1 MKRNVRNLVSTLLL
15 VAAIVVTQIPVSDV
29 EAEDNVSTSDFQ
41 MNGSTLVKYNGTAE
55 NVSLS
60 DAVKKIESDAFF
72 GNEYVKNVTI
82 GDSVEEIGARAF
94 SQCTNLKSVTI
105 PDSVLRIENAAFSG
119 CANLQKVSVGS
130 GLTSLG
136 NGAFAGCYSLEK
148 VDFSGDNAKFTCDD
162 GAIYNKDANAA
173 LGKASKDTLYQVLAG
188 RKGDSFAVPTSVKT
202 IKPYALWGCYNLEQ
216 VEVGSNVKEIPGY
229 AFSNCKNL
237 KNVDIAYSVNTL
249 DMKSFEN
256 CVRLRD
262 ITIPESVSYIHPTA
276 FDGCTK
282 LTIHADPG
290 SYAKTFAD
298 SLVLE
303 DIEVSDH
310 EDPPGVIKDNEESV
324 SGNDSGEGEKITAPV
339 DYYHEVAHINAMEE
353 EENDSVKGKSRVIGQ
368 EAYVLVSNSQA
379 SVNVGSTG
387 EVLGGSPDEDI
398 EQIMD
403 TVPGLE
409 GSEDAKGGSFPKYS
423 VVDDRL
429 IAAQAYYGDEMTS
442 YTIPDGIE
450 KIGDFA
456 FARTGL
462 TSITIPDG
470 VEEIGYAAF
479 YHSDGLT
486 NVVIPNSVQEIE
498 PYAFDKT
505 GWMNNWEQSGS
516 SDFLIVGDGIL
527 LAYKGTASE
536 VTVPDNVRMI
546 GAEVFQGSRTIHKV
560 TIPDSVKVIGEG
572 AFEDCNNLSE
582 IEGGNQVKEIRDRAF
597 AGCPLTDIRIP
608 ASVETIGLRAFDV
621 STALSSGEDCVVTFE
636 GENLPTLSYEE
647 SATKLYRDTYRDLAF
662 KGVSKVLIPDAVKD
676 ISGSVLSLSQYGYRG
691 EIAKKAKDT
700 TAESAG
706 SDEDES
712 AEDSAAEQSSAEVS
726 AEDSGST
733 EGAAQTSDT
742 DNTLKDSKA
751 MTVST
756 TPGIEVEVNSYSIPE
771 EGTVSA
777 VFGDTDGDDEGKSGS
792 YLLHIED
799 NEDAKTAISDAYKE
813 IYGNKLPHNLC
824 AYEIDMTDVNTG
836 IPIKSLGQNSVQV
849 TIPVPGTVSEDRL
862 HVVCLDEDGQL
873 EEVESSYISSDGIDA
888 ITFNARHFSYYGV
901 YNFGSASDQ
910 SVADVK
916 DGQAVFTSIG
926 KKDDSPD
933 TGDHSIHPKW
943 FFGAGL
949 LFASLAVFFYRP
961 IRKKRV
967 LTKTEEN
974 DDKPGNI

>member
-148 VDFSGDNAKFTCDD
+148 VDVSGDNPKFTCDD

-188 RKGDSFAVPTSVKT
+188 RKGDSFTVPTSVKT
-202 IKPYALWGCYNLEQ
+202 IKPYAFWGCYNLEQ

-237 KNVDIAYSVNTL
+237 KNVEIAYSVNTL

-290 SYAKTFAD
+290 SYAKTFAA

-310 EDPPGVIKDNEESV
+310 EDPPGVTTDDEEESV
-324 SGNDSGEGEKITAPV
+324 SGNDSGESAKITAPV

-486 NVVIPNSVQEIE
+486 NVVIPNSVEEIA

-527 LAYKGTASE
+527 LAYKGTAGE
-536 VTVPDNVRMI
+536 VTIPDSVRMI
-546 GAEVFQGSRTIHKV
+546 GADAFQGNRTIHKV
-560 TIPDSVKVIGEG
+560 TLPNSVQVIGEG

-621 STALSSGEDCVVTFE
+621 STALSSGEECVVTFE

-691 EIAKKAKDT
+691 EIAKKVD
-700 TAESAG
+700 
-706 SDEDES
+706 
-712 AEDSAAEQSSAEVS
+712 
-726 AEDSGST
+726 
-733 EGAAQTSDT
+733 DT

-849 TIPVPGTVSEDRL
+849 TIPVPGTVGEDRL

-873 EEVESSYISSDGIDA
+873 EEVESSYISSDGLDA
-888 ITFNARHFSYYGV
+888 ITFSARHFSYYGV

-910 SVADVK
+910 TVADVK

-949 LFASLAVFFYRP
+949 FFAALAVFFYRP

-967 LTKTEEN
+967 LAKPEEN
-974 DDKPGNI
+974 DDKPGTI